1 MYNLEIDVDLKE
13 NLVLTAT
20 CKQLDDLNL
29 VFNVW
34 DNGEIADLTE
44 YKCRLKAFKQ
54 DQIPLIQNTSININN
69 NVVNIIADEQ
79 LTTTSGIVK
88 VELQF
93 INKNTGKKKSTF
105 NIVFKVIQSVLEV
118 ERSISKA
125 TCTLLKEIDNKLDRI
140 EDIGDVL
147 EEAKEVRDTLT
158 NKTIP
163 TATNINSTLESN
175 INNADTKIT
184 EVESIISSA
193 SNKIEEVETCINNA
207 DSSKNE
213 LDLSKTNA
221 DISKENLDAANIL
234 AEKNIEELNSL
245 GNVTDLAK
253 NVQTNTTDI
262 ANLKENVENN
272 TSHLKENTQNI
283 KNVDGR
289 NSIATDANN
298 LGIVGQKT
306 IDRTDGNTLNT
317 PYKQGISKSYSS
329 GLIETYLSSSKFGIQ
344 IYNSSGY
351 ELFKRSLINGTWSEW
366 KQIITIDDTGWIDIS
381 STINSKITGIARIR
395 RIWNQVFFE
404 IKYKGVVLENE
415 IVATMPAEY
424 APKGQ
429 SEYVF
434 CRFPTGIITLDIQPN
449 GRVMMDYQNTGTQ
462 QETFWCCAR
471 TNYLID

>member
-1 MYNLEIDVDLKE
+1 MSIETTNLKLTKPLETE
-13 NLVLTAT
+13 NY
-20 CKQLDDLNL
+20 D
-29 VFNVW
+29 
-34 DNGEIADLTE
+34 
-44 YKCRLKAFKQ
+44 
-54 DQIPLIQNTSININN
+54 INIFNDN
-69 NVVNIIADEQ
+69 FDKIDDAVGNI
-79 LTTTSGIVK
+79 TT
-88 VELQF
+88 Q
-93 INKNTGKKKSTF
+93 
-105 NIVFKVIQSVLEV
+105 Q
-118 ERSISKA
+118 
-125 TCTLLKEIDNKLDRI
+125 
-140 EDIGDVL
+140 
-147 EEAKEVRDTLT
+147 
-158 NKTIP
+158 
-163 TATNINSTLESN
+163 
-175 INNADTKIT
+175 
-184 EVESIISSA
+184 
-193 SNKIEEVETCINNA
+193 
-207 DSSKNE
+207 
-213 LDLSKTNA
+213 
-221 DISKENLDAANIL
+221 
-234 AEKNIEELNSL
+234 
-245 GNVTDLAK
+245 
-253 NVQTNTTDI
+253 
-262 ANLKENVENN
+262 
-272 TSHLKENTQNI
+272 KENTQNI

-317 PYKQGISKSYSS
+317 PYKQGISKSYAS

-344 IYNSSGY
+344 IYYSSGY

-404 IKYKGVVLENE
+404 IKHKGVVLENE